1 MRPRTLPNPSFW
13 IGECKGSLVQVRDR
27 GVVCGPQ
34 KKTEI
39 SRIFVQKQ
47 KRLARRGCPLLAWY
61 IEHDF
66 ITVDRSHHRTLA
78 NALTILHSDQTPH
91 IF

>member
-1 MRPRTLPNPSFW
+1 MGSF
-13 IGECKGSLVQVRDR
+13 VDR
-27 GVVCGPQ
+27 KENGNLSHFRAET
-34 KKTEI
+34 KL
-39 SRIFVQKQ
+39 
-47 KRLARRGCPLLAWY
+47 LARRGCPLLAWY

-78 NALTILHSDQTPH
+78 NALTILLSDQTPH